1 MTSND
6 KDNHQHSLKV
16 EIDGR
21 LSIEH
26 QIEVYI
32 HDLFD
37 IKKDIGHLQET
48 LEGLRY
54 LTDLRIKGNQQ
65 PHLDIQLMERL
76 LKGLLLNTG
85 RTEGQLIRKRSTAEA
100 DMAFFLMID
109 FLKQVVE
116 FRTVALQM
124 PVFELR
130 DRLKI
135 HYRCQAW
142 STPEQKK
149 GAITLVQL
157 LTSSNYG
164 GAYDWRDLIKKG
176 EQDDMQDLM
185 EKQPAT
191 TEEISSPSLPLLPPQ
206 ALYFDRSVEKLMRM
220 YPNSRLDSGLASS
233 AIESLHKHYG
243 YNQLPDPPK
252 PSALRMLWSQLTDF
266 MVIILLVAAV
276 VEAAEKDFNSMSV
289 LIAVIVLNTVIGF
302 SQEWKASKTLNA
314 LMNLAVPKA
323 RIIRDG
329 KQELIAS
336 QDLVPGDVVV
346 LEEGDAVPADIRLID
361 VSQLQVVE
369 SILTGES
376 LPVMKSNSAIKART
390 RRIPIGDC
398 KGNAFMSTTVARG
411 RAVGIVVRIGQ
422 DTEIGKIS
430 AAIQQGSLHKSKTP
444 IQKKLDRLGKQL
456 VLLSVVLCLL
466 VVVIGLAWKKD
477 IKHML
482 NVGLSLAV
490 SVIPEGLVAVTT
502 VTMALGVRRMASNH
516 CIVRTLPAVES
527 LGSVTVICSD
537 KTGTLTEGKM
547 GVSELWTG
555 DDVLYQFTDSTSLD
569 PEKGTIL
576 HSVSNTSANSSAST
590 LVNGSHNCSLEDINH
605 KILANE
611 SVNTLN
617 TDTTVVCQSFEMPK
631 IYSQH
636 STMIPLDTNHIQ
648 NYPYHLQ
655 QALIITSLCNNAS
668 VAMNATTKEWKTVGD
683 PTEIALVVASQKAG
697 LPKNYWE
704 SEQGYQRIHEQAFD
718 SERKLMSV
726 VYQHMDQQIMLC
738 KGAPEELLRKC
749 KYYGND
755 GQLLKDDDD
764 SFSERV
770 SQESSRMASQGL
782 RVLGLA
788 SKLCQDEN
796 YLENDLTFIGLIGL
810 IDPPKDGVKEA
821 IATCQEAGIR
831 VMMITGDH
839 VKTAT
844 AIATQ
849 LGIFDPD
856 HLDKNR
862 AILGQELD
870 LLSQDAII
878 ALEPF
883 PCVFA
888 RVSPD
893 NKLKIVK
900 ALQQR
905 GELVAMTGDGVND
918 APAIKCADVG
928 VAMGGEAGTEITKQ
942 AADLVLLDDNFST
955 IIEAVEEGRHVFD
968 NILKFIVYLLSCNGA
983 EIFLMLICAIAN
995 LETPLTVMM
1004 ILYAN
1009 IIADIPPA
1017 MALGVEPAEVG
1028 LMKRKPRNPSQGV
1041 LTRVTWLIIFIQ
1053 SMLIA
1058 VLTVAVYVVSL
1069 KCLHYSLASA
1079 QSLASVDYMCYVSLK
1094 ICNYLTP

>member
-1 MTSND
+1 
-6 KDNHQHSLKV
+6 
-16 EIDGR
+16 
-21 LSIEH
+21 
-26 QIEVYI
+26 
-32 HDLFD
+32 
-37 IKKDIGHLQET
+37 
-48 LEGLRY
+48 
-54 LTDLRIKGNQQ
+54 
-65 PHLDIQLMERL
+65 
-76 LKGLLLNTG
+76 
-85 RTEGQLIRKRSTAEA
+85 
-100 DMAFFLMID
+100 
-109 FLKQVVE
+109 
-116 FRTVALQM
+116 M

-135 HYRCQAW
+135 HYRCQPW
-142 STPEQKK
+142 STPEQKR
-149 GAITLVQL
+149 GAVTMVQL
-157 LTSSNYG
+157 LTSSSNYG
-164 GAYDWRDLIKKG
+164 GAYDWRDLIKKD
-176 EQDDMQDLM
+176 EQEDMKELL
-185 EKQPAT
+185 EKQPPAMTKDT
-191 TEEISSPSLPLLPPQ
+191 TYQLLLPPQ
-206 ALYFDRSVEKLMRM
+206 ALYFDRSIDKLMRM
-220 YPNSRLDSGLASS
+220 YPESRLDTGLSS
-233 AIESLHKHYG
+233 AAIASLHQHYG

-252 PSALRMLWSQLTDF
+252 PSAIKMLWAQLTDF
-266 MVIILLVAAV
+266 MVLILLVAAV
-276 VEAAEKDFNSMSV
+276 VEAAERDFNSMSV
-289 LIAVIVLNTVIGF
+289 LIAVIVLNTIIGF

-323 RIIRDG
+323 RVMRDG
-329 KQELIAS
+329 KQDLIAS

-346 LEEGDAVPADIRLID
+346 LEEGDAVPADLRLVD

-376 LPVMKSNSAIKART
+376 LPVMKSTSAIKART

-422 DTEIGKIS
+422 DTEIGRIS

-444 IQKKLDRLGKQL
+444 IQKKLGRLGKQL
-456 VLLSVVLCLL
+456 VLLSIVLCLL
-466 VVVIGLAWKKD
+466 VVAIGLAWKKD

-502 VTMALGVRRMASNH
+502 VTMALGVRRMAANH

-555 DDVLYQFTDSTSLD
+555 DDVLYKFTDSTSLD
-569 PEKGTIL
+569 PEKGDIL
-576 HSVSNTSANSSAST
+576 HSNVSLLASAHSSSST
-590 LVNGSHNCSLEDINH
+590 LVNSSLEKD
-605 KILANE
+605 KTPFTNE
-611 SVNTLN
+611 STNTLA
-617 TDTTVVCQSFEMPK
+617 TETTIVCCSSP
-631 IYSQH
+631 
-636 STMIPLDTNHIQ
+636 P
-648 NYPYHLQ
+648 P
-655 QALIITSLCNNAS
+655 
-668 VAMNATTKEWKTVGD
+668 
-683 PTEIALVVASQKAG
+683 P
-697 LPKNYWE
+697 P
-704 SEQGYQRIHEQAFD
+704 GYQRLHEQAFD

-726 VYQHMDQQIMLC
+726 VYQHGDEHIMLC

-749 KYYGND
+749 TYYYD
-755 GQLLKDDDD
+755 ASSQQLVPLQDD
-764 SFSERV
+764 SSFSKRV
-770 SQESSRMASQGL
+770 SQESSRMASRGL

-788 SKLCQDEN
+788 RKSCCPVDEN
-796 YLENDLTFIGLIGL
+796 HDSTDEHELTFIGLIGL
-810 IDPPKDGVKEA
+810 IDPPKQGVKEA
-821 IATCQEAGIR
+821 IQTCQEAGIH

-878 ALEPF
+878 ALDPF

-893 NKLKIVK
+893 NKLKIVQ

-983 EIFLMLICAIAN
+983 EIFLMLMCAIAN

-1028 LMKRKPRNPSQGV
+1028 LMKRKPRNPNQGV
-1041 LTRVTWLIIFIQ
+1041 LTRVTWLIIFVQ

-1069 KCLHYSLASA
+1069 QCFHYSIASA
-1079 QSLASVDYMCYVSLK
+1079 QSLASAFATLTTLQLLHSFLSRSILQSVFVAGVFGNRWMVVAFIVSFSCLLIGIYAPGISSWLGLSFVDGFSWCMILVCCMVQITVIEIEKLIIK
-1094 ICNYLTP
+1094 ACHGRI

>member
-1 MTSND
+1 MTTIHGRDS
-6 KDNHQHSLKV
+6 QQQQQPSLEI

-26 QIEVYI
+26 QIEVYV

-37 IKKDIGHLQET
+37 VKKDSGLLQET

-54 LTDLRIKGNQQ
+54 LMDLRIKGNQH
-65 PHLDIQLMERL
+65 PHLDKELMERL

-85 RTEGQLIRKRSTAEA
+85 RTEGQLVRKRSTVEA
-100 DMAFFLMID
+100 DMAFFLVID
-109 FLKQVVE
+109 FLQQVE
-116 FRTVALQM
+116 ECRTVALQI

-135 HYRCQAW
+135 HYRCQSW
-142 STPEQKK
+142 STLEQKR
-149 GAITLVQL
+149 GAVTMVQL

-164 GAYDWRDLIKKG
+164 GAYGWRDLIKKD
-176 EQDDMQDLM
+176 EQDGMKELM
-185 EKQPAT
+185 DKQQQSAMPKDPAT
-191 TEEISSPSLPLLPPQ
+191 STPLLLLPPQ
-206 ALYFDRSVEKLMRM
+206 ALYVDRSVEKLMRM
-220 YPNSRLDSGLASS
+220 YPSSRLDAGLPST
-233 AIESLHKHYG
+233 AIQDLHKHYG

-252 PSALRMLWSQLTDF
+252 PSALKMLWYQLTDF
-266 MVIILLVAAV
+266 MVIILLIAAI

-289 LIAVIVLNTVIGF
+289 LIVVIVLNTIIGF

-323 RIIRDG
+323 RVIRDG
-329 KQELIAS
+329 KQDLIAS
-336 QDLVPGDVVV
+336 QELVPGDVVV
-346 LEEGDAVPADIRLID
+346 LEEGDAVPADLRLVD

-411 RAVGIVVRIGQ
+411 RAIGIVVRIGQ
-422 DTEIGKIS
+422 DTEIGRIS

-456 VLLSVVLCLL
+456 VLLSIVLCLL
-466 VVVIGLAWKKD
+466 VVAIGLAWKKD

-555 DDVLYQFTDSTSLD
+555 DDILYEFTDSTSLD
-569 PEKGTIL
+569 PEKGAIL
-576 HSVSNTSANSSAST
+576 HRVSLASANSSSST
-590 LVNGSHNCSLEDINH
+590 LVNSSLEDIRS
-605 KILANE
+605 KTPAND
-611 SVNTLN
+611 SINTL
-617 TDTTVVCQSFEMPK
+617 TTEATVVCMSPPMQKSYPLTE
-631 IYSQH
+631 H
-636 STMIPLDTNHIQ
+636 AAMIPLDTNHKQ
-648 NYPYHLQ
+648 DYPYHLQ
-655 QALIITSLCNNAS
+655 QALMVTSLCNNAS
-668 VAMNATTKEWKTVGD
+668 IAMSAITKEWKTVGD
-683 PTEIALVVASQKAG
+683 PTEIALVVASQKAQLG
-697 LPKNYWE
+697 KSYWE
-704 SEQGYQRIHEQAFD
+704 SEQGYQRLHEQAFD

-726 VYQHMDQQIMLC
+726 VYQHGDQRIMLC

-749 KYYGND
+749 KYYGNNN
-755 GQLLKDDDD
+755 QLLQDNDEED

-788 SKLCQDEN
+788 SKQCRPDEP
-796 YLENDLTFIGLIGL
+796 YTENDLTFIGLIGL
-810 IDPPKDGVKEA
+810 IDPPKDGVREA
-821 IATCQEAGIR
+821 IATCQEAGIH

-849 LGIFDPD
+849 LGIFHPD

-878 ALEPF
+878 ALDPF

-893 NKLKIVK
+893 NKLKIVQ

-942 AADLVLLDDNFST
+942 AADIVLLDDNFST
-955 IIEAVEEGRHVFD
+955 IVEAVEEGRHVFD

-1028 LMKRKPRNPSQGV
+1028 LMKRKPRSPNQVHADCRAHRCRVRDLNQV
-1041 LTRVTWLIIFIQ
+1041 LPLQHRIR
-1053 SMLIA
+1053 A
-1058 VLTVAVYVVSL
+1058 VIG
-1069 KCLHYSLASA
+1069 KCLFPCATFL
-1079 QSLASVDYMCYVSLK
+1079 
-1094 ICNYLTP
+1094 

>member
-1 MTSND
+1 
-6 KDNHQHSLKV
+6 
-16 EIDGR
+16 
-21 LSIEH
+21 
-26 QIEVYI
+26 
-32 HDLFD
+32 
-37 IKKDIGHLQET
+37 
-48 LEGLRY
+48 
-54 LTDLRIKGNQQ
+54 
-65 PHLDIQLMERL
+65 
-76 LKGLLLNTG
+76 
-85 RTEGQLIRKRSTAEA
+85 
-100 DMAFFLMID
+100 
-109 FLKQVVE
+109 
-116 FRTVALQM
+116 
-124 PVFELR
+124 
-130 DRLKI
+130 
-135 HYRCQAW
+135 
-142 STPEQKK
+142 
-149 GAITLVQL
+149 
-157 LTSSNYG
+157 
-164 GAYDWRDLIKKG
+164 
-176 EQDDMQDLM
+176 
-185 EKQPAT
+185 
-191 TEEISSPSLPLLPPQ
+191 
-206 ALYFDRSVEKLMRM
+206 M
-220 YPNSRLDSGLASS
+220 YPESRLDTGLSS
-233 AIESLHKHYG
+233 AAIASLHQHYG

-252 PSALRMLWSQLTDF
+252 PSAIKMLWAQLTDF
-266 MVIILLVAAV
+266 MVLILLVAAV
-276 VEAAEKDFNSMSV
+276 VEAAERDFNSMSV
-289 LIAVIVLNTVIGF
+289 LIAVIVLNTIIGF

-323 RIIRDG
+323 RVMRDG
-329 KQELIAS
+329 KQDLIAS

-346 LEEGDAVPADIRLID
+346 LEEGDAVPADLRLVD

-376 LPVMKSNSAIKART
+376 LPVMKSTSAIKARVKFLC
-390 RRIPIGDC
+390 DC

-422 DTEIGKIS
+422 DTEVS
-430 AAIQQGSLHKSKTP
+430 SLHKSKTP
-444 IQKKLDRLGKQL
+444 IQKKLGRLGKQL
-456 VLLSVVLCLL
+456 VLLSIVLCLL
-466 VVVIGLAWKKD
+466 VVAIGLAWKKD

-502 VTMALGVRRMASNH
+502 VTMALGVRRMAANH

-555 DDVLYQFTDSTSLD
+555 DDST
-569 PEKGTIL
+569 
-576 HSVSNTSANSSAST
+576 
-590 LVNGSHNCSLEDINH
+590 
-605 KILANE
+605 
-611 SVNTLN
+611 NTLA
-617 TDTTVVCQSFEMPK
+617 TETTIVCCSSPPPPPVQK
-631 IYSQH
+631 IYQH
-636 STMIPLDTNHIQ
+636 HEAMIPLDTKHIE

-655 QALIITSLCNNAS
+655 QALMITSLCNNAS
-668 VAMNATTKEWKTVGD
+668 IARNAITKEWKTVGD
-683 PTEIALVVASQKAG
+683 PTEIALVVASQKAKLG
-697 LPKNYWE
+697 KSYWE
-704 SEQGYQRIHEQAFD
+704 AEQGYQRLHEQAFD

-726 VYQHMDQQIMLC
+726 VYQHGDEHIMLC

-749 KYYGND
+749 TYYYD
-755 GQLLKDDDD
+755 ASSQQLVPLQDD
-764 SFSERV
+764 SSFSKRV
-770 SQESSRMASQGL
+770 SQESSRMASRGL

-788 SKLCQDEN
+788 RKSCCPVDEN
-796 YLENDLTFIGLIGL
+796 HDSTDEHELTFIGLIGL
-810 IDPPKDGVKEA
+810 IDPPKQGVKEA
-821 IATCQEAGIR
+821 IQTCQEAGIH

-878 ALEPF
+878 ALDPF

-893 NKLKIVK
+893 NKLKIVQ

-983 EIFLMLICAIAN
+983 EIFLMLMCAIAN

-1028 LMKRKPRNPSQGV
+1028 LMKRKPRNPNQGV
-1041 LTRVTWLIIFIQ
+1041 LTRVTWLIIFVQ

-1069 KCLHYSLASA
+1069 QCFHYSIASA
-1079 QSLASVDYMCYVSLK
+1079 QSLASVHFHVLRFAKDLQIYS
-1094 ICNYLTP
+1094 TP